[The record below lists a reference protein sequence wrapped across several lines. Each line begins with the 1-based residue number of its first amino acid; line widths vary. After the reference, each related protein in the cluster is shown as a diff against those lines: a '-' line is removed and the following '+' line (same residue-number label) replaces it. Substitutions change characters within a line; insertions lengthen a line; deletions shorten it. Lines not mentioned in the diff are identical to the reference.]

1 MKHDRLLHPRKSI
14 DLRGK
19 LVFDMHPAKKM
30 LRHDIKHG
38 LHELMSAEELYES
51 RTEYMEF
58 DLKAFRR
65 RIWQELRRVKLVN
78 WMEYKRTEK
87 RRNEAEARE
96 KKQQKEDGID
106 AVQDSDMHSS

>member
-1 MKHDRLLHPRKSI
+1 
-14 DLRGK
+14 
-19 LVFDMHPAKKM
+19 
-30 LRHDIKHG
+30 
-38 LHELMSAEELYES
+38 
-51 RTEYMEF
+51 ME
-58 DLKAFRR
+58 
-65 RIWQELRRVKLVN
+65 IHH